1 MFAHRC
7 FFDILQPIGGL
18 RSPKEKPATL
28 NGRGLFAL
36 EPAMSKND
44 RVREMLGWKL
54 KNK

>member
-1 MFAHRC
+1 VQKFAC
-7 FFDILQPIGGL
+7 GWKVTPIANVSL
-18 RSPKEKPATL
+18 ASKEP
-28 NGRGLFAL
+28 GLFAFQ